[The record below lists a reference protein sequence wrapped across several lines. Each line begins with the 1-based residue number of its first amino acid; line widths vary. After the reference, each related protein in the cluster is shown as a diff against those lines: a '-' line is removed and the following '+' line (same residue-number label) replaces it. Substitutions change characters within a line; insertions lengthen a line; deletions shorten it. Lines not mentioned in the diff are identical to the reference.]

1 MNDIFSS
8 PMFGIVLCIFS
19 YKAGLFINNKLK
31 TPLANPLLIA
41 IAFAIIILKLFNIQ
55 LEDFQQGGDIISMFL
70 APATVAL
77 ALSVYR
83 QMKILKKYFVPLIVG
98 CFAGCITS
106 IGSIYFLCRLFKLD
120 EKILVSMLSKSVTT
134 PIAMEITNQLG
145 GIAPITVAA
154 VIVTG
159 ILGAVLAPTLI
170 KVFRVND
177 SVASGVAI
185 GASSHAVG
193 TSKAIEIGE
202 IEGAMSGVSLVV
214 SGIITVILALFIK

>member
-8 PMFGIVLCIFS
+8 SMFGIVLCIFS

-41 IAFAIIILKLFNIQ
+41 IAFVIIILKLFNIQ

-83 QMKILKKYFVPLIVG
+83 QIKILKKYFVPLIVG

-106 IGSIYFLCRLFKLD
+106 ISSIYFLCRLFKLD

-159 ILGAVLAPTLI
+159 IFGAVLAPTLI
-170 KVFRVND
+170 KVFHVND
-177 SVASGVAI
+177 SVAAGVAI

>member
-1 MNDIFSS
+1 MKVIFSS
-8 PMFGIVLCIFS
+8 PMFGIVLCIFT
-19 YKAGLFINNKLK
+19 YKLGLYINNKLK

-41 IAFAIIILKLFNIQ
+41 ISFIIIILKVFDIS
-55 LEDFQQGGDIISMFL
+55 LEDFQNGGDIISMFL

-77 ALSVYR
+77 ALSIYR
-83 QMKILKKYFVPLIVG
+83 QMKILKKYFLPLIIG
-98 CFAGCITS
+98 CFVGCITS
-106 IGSIYFLCRLFKLD
+106 VFSIYFLCKMFKLD
-120 EKILVSMLSKSVTT
+120 EKILVSMLPKSVTT

-145 GIAPITVAA
+145 GIVPITVAA

-159 ILGAVLAPTLI
+159 ILGAVLSPTLI
-170 KVFRVND
+170 KIFHVNN

-214 SGIITVILALFIK
+214 SGIITVILALFIQ

>member
-1 MNDIFSS
+1 
-8 PMFGIVLCIFS
+8 
-19 YKAGLFINNKLK
+19 
-31 TPLANPLLIA
+31 
-41 IAFAIIILKLFNIQ
+41 
-55 LEDFQQGGDIISMFL
+55 
-70 APATVAL
+70 
-77 ALSVYR
+77 
-83 QMKILKKYFVPLIVG
+83 
-98 CFAGCITS
+98 
-106 IGSIYFLCRLFKLD
+106 LFKLD

-159 ILGAVLAPTLI
+159 ILGAVLSPTLI
-170 KVFRVND
+170 KVFHINN
-177 SVASGVAI
+177 SIAAGVAI